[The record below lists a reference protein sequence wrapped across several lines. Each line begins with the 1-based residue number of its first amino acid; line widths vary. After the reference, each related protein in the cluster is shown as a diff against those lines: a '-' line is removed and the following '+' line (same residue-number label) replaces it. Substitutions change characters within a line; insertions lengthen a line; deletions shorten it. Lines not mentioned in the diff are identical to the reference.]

1 MAKSTKTATANVANE
16 TEVLRFASLKEEN
29 EYYNQPV
36 KIKLFKDSNKYSGDV
51 FVGVNGSEA
60 LKNSEHQDSFTID
73 YMAELGEIAGAA
85 ELSE

>member
-1 MAKSTKTATANVANE
+1 MLIPRGV
-16 TEVLRFASLKEEN
+16 EVEIPRKFA
-29 EYYNQPV
+29 
-36 KIKLFKDSNKYSGDV
+36 
-51 FVGVNGSEA
+51 EA